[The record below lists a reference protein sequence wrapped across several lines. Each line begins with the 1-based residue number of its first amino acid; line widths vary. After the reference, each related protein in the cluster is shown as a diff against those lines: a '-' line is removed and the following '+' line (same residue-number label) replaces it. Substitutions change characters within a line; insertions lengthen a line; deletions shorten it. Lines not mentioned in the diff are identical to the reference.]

1 MGWFFYIVLLAAG
14 LGIGWAI
21 SEYTRA
27 PHKPEP
33 GETQRPCCYN
43 CPVWYED
50 ALFESCDLS
59 GVCTKNSTDK
69 VMCYTAWN
77 FVCEDYSGNAP
88 KEEKRG

>member
-1 MGWFFYIVLLAAG
+1 MDGIFYIVLLAAG

-21 SEYTRA
+21 SDYSHA
-27 PHKPEP
+27 PRKPEP
-33 GETQRPCCYN
+33 GETRHPCCYN

-50 ALFESCDLS
+50 ALFESYDLS
-59 GVCTKNSTDK
+59 GICTKNSTEK

-77 FVCEDYSGNAP
+77 FVCDDYSGNAP

>member
-33 GETQRPCCYN
+33 GETKRP
-43 CPVWYED
+43 
-50 ALFESCDLS
+50 
-59 GVCTKNSTDK
+59 
-69 VMCYTAWN
+69 
-77 FVCEDYSGNAP
+77 
-88 KEEKRG
+88 